1 MFDPD
6 INVIDEDELRDWSED
21 WDDTLCAIC
30 GRGADCPCYIYPE
43 EDPPPPPPPNEGER
57 GVS

>member
-6 INVIDEDELRDWSED
+6 VNIIDEDELRDWSED

-43 EDPPPPPPPNEGER
+43 EDPPPPPNEEDS